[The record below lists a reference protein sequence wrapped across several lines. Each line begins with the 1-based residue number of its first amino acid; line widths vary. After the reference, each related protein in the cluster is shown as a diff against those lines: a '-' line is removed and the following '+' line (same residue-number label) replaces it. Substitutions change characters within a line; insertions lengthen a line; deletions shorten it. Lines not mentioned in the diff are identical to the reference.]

1 MLKRLE
7 TYRPF
12 LLVLALLTGTADG
25 AAASDYTVGEGD
37 VIEVA
42 VYDHPDLTTT
52 ARVDNEG
59 FILFPLIGPVYV
71 RDLPVQRVAD
81 VVGVL
86 LADGYVVNPQVT
98 VFVKEYRS
106 IKVAVMGQV
115 KNPGLFTAKGGTS
128 FLEALSMA
136 GGLTSGAGDRAA
148 VTRVTGGQQT
158 VDIDLVRLLEA
169 GDASHD
175 IPLLG
180 GDSIY
185 VEEASFF
192 AVSGEVRNPGRY
204 RFRDGIT
211 LEEALAMAGGLT
223 DNASREGIVLTR
235 ETQEGT
241 VDLETGSW
249 EGDVGVLQGDRIHVS
264 KRKSRVFY
272 VTGEVGRPGSYSYEE
287 NLTVLKAIT
296 KAGGFSE
303 RASRG
308 RVQIRRETDGGTKV
322 LKKVGNDDPVLPEDV
337 IVVPESFF

>member
-1 MLKRLE
+1 
-7 TYRPF
+7 
-12 LLVLALLTGTADG
+12 
-25 AAASDYTVGEGD
+25 
-37 VIEVA
+37 
-42 VYDHPDLTTT
+42 
-52 ARVDNEG
+52 
-59 FILFPLIGPVYV
+59 
-71 RDLPVQRVAD
+71 
-81 VVGVL
+81 
-86 LADGYVVNPQVT
+86 
-98 VFVKEYRS
+98 
-106 IKVAVMGQV
+106 
-115 KNPGLFTAKGGTS
+115 
-128 FLEALSMA
+128 MA

-148 VTRVTGGQQT
+148 VTRVTGRQQT

-175 IPLLG
+175 IPLLD

-264 KRKSRVFY
+264 RRKSRVFY
-272 VTGEVGRPGSYSYEE
+272 VTGEVGRPGSYSHEE